1 MIQLLIIADD
11 FIGALDTGVQFASN
25 GAQTQVTT
33 DVRFDFKNADP
44 DVRVLVMD
52 ADTRTLAA
60 ESAYRTVAGIVH
72 RAQRVGVPYIYKKT
86 DSSLRGNVG
95 AELAALCDATGAG
108 RVHFIPAYPDNG
120 RITRN
125 GIQYI
130 NEVPVSET
138 LFGQDPEFPV
148 KTSCVAELIKQQVD
162 VAVHNIQGNVLRM
175 PHLPEGVLVYD
186 CETETQMEQ
195 IAYGLSRRG
204 ELAFCAGCAGFVG
217 VLPRLLGLVGP
228 RPQLPVLNKQL
239 LVLCGSENPSAM
251 AQVNAA
257 EQEGITRV
265 HLNAQQKF
273 QPEWAGSE
281 QAAADLD
288 TWAELCKEKS
298 ACILDS
304 NPVEGS
310 EEDAAYAQ
318 EHGLDALQ
326 KRANVSAAMGMIMS
340 RMLKKLDDATVM
352 VIGGGSMLQF
362 MRQAQVSSLKPICE
376 IAPGTVLMT
385 MEYEGK
391 QRNVI
396 CKPGVF
402 GREKLICDVLKIV
415 QDTSEK

>member
-25 GAQTQVTT
+25 GAATQVTT

-52 ADTRTLAA
+52 ADTRTM
-60 ESAYRTVAGIVH
+60 ESENAYRTVAGIVH

-148 KTSCVAELIKQQVD
+148 KTSCVADLIKAQVD
-162 VAVHNIQGNVLRM
+162 VDVHNIQGNVLRM
-175 PHLPEGVLVYD
+175 QHLPEGILVYD

-217 VLPRLLGLVGP
+217 VLPRLLGLMGP
-228 RPQLPVLNKQL
+228 RPQMPALRKPL
-239 LVLCGSENPSAM
+239 LVVCGSENPAAM
-251 AQVNAA
+251 AQLNAA
-257 EQEGITRV
+257 EQAGIARV
-265 HLNAQQKF
+265 HLTAQQKF
-273 QPEWAGSE
+273 EPEWANSE
-281 QAAADLD
+281 QAAVELKK
-288 TWAELCKEKS
+288 WAALCKEK
-298 ACILDS
+298 AVCILDS
-304 NPVEGS
+304 NPAGADD
-310 EEDAAYAQ
+310 DAVYVQ
-318 EHGLDALQ
+318 EQQLDALQ
-326 KRANVSAAMGMIMS
+326 KRANVSAAMGAVM
-340 RMLKKLDDATVM
+340 RHMLELLEDATVM
-352 VIGGGSMLQF
+352 VVGGGSMLQF
-362 MRQAQVSSLKPICE
+362 MRQAQVTSLQPVCE
-376 IAPGTVLMT
+376 IAPGTVLMR
-385 MEYEGK
+385 MEYQGK

-402 GREKLICDVLKIV
+402 GREKLICDVLEVV
-415 QDTSEK
+415 QNAAEQ